1 MPVVQ
6 RGSGHDAI
14 GVDGIIRLFSCAVV
28 APQTEEWNAE
38 NERSGLVNLT
48 RLEHFDSEGPENN
61 YVCFECTSLNSMI
74 IESKAD
80 GYENCFIGSL
90 KFYMELI

>member
-1 MPVVQ
+1 M
-6 RGSGHDAI
+6 
-14 GVDGIIRLFSCAVV
+14 V

-48 RLEHFDSEGPENN
+48 RLELFDSEGPENN

-80 GYENCFIGSL
+80 G
-90 KFYMELI
+90 